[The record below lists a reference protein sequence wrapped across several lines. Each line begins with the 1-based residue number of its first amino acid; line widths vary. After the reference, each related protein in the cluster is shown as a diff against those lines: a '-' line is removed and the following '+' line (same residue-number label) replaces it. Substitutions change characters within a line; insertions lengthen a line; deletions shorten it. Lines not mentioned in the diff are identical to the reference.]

1 MTPVRRLQGAT
12 QPTRALPKVALALT
26 VAQVMSR
33 ERAQALEGSPNPS
46 PRLGRGAQENGL
58 LSEPPSTL
66 PRGESTA
73 VGAGGQH
80 SRDRARRCLC
90 AFTACVARMGGDEQH
105 QHQHQKRVSHRVG
118 SLDMDRR
125 EGSAT
130 TSGGEERGLLL
141 GSTRGSGAPEADTL
155 RRSPS
160 WGVVLNAIVYMAA
173 PMSMPATMA
182 SRCVMSE
189 SLLRTVLARTPP
201 DDPSPIDRTAL

>member
-1 MTPVRRLQGAT
+1 
-12 QPTRALPKVALALT
+12 
-26 VAQVMSR
+26 
-33 ERAQALEGSPNPS
+33 
-46 PRLGRGAQENGL
+46 
-58 LSEPPSTL
+58 
-66 PRGESTA
+66 
-73 VGAGGQH
+73 
-80 SRDRARRCLC
+80 
-90 AFTACVARMGGDEQH
+90 MGGDEQH
-105 QHQHQKRVSHRVG
+105 QHQQKQKRVSHRVG

-141 GSTRGSGAPEADTL
+141 GSTRGSGAEADTL

-182 SRCVMSE
+182 SRCVMNE

-201 DDPSPIDRTAL
+201 DDPSPIDRTA